1 MGKERDYRCTACCEE
16 NATSCM
22 VHPETRAPSQTT
34 AFPKSS
40 LPPSHISLLC
50 VLFMVSRVDMI
61 VNETA
66 MQARR
71 LLALGEVL
79 EIKFR

>member
-1 MGKERDYRCTACCEE
+1 MGEQRDYRCTACCDE

-22 VHPETRAPSQTT
+22 PHPETRAPSQTT
-34 AFPKSS
+34 ASPKSS
-40 LPPSHISLLC
+40 LPPSHIILL
-50 VLFMVSRVDMI
+50 LFLLMFSRVDMI